1 MAQYRKDTHS
11 YLNDNKTLFEV
22 VMLADQFGNPV
33 SGGNAVGTAVD
44 AFGRLRTSTPLTL
57 FDSFNRYDAND
68 KFITSTVNG
77 ANATFQDD
85 TSTIDL
91 NVDGSLNSKCVRET
105 SRVFAYQPGK
115 SLLVLNTFVMDTHTT
130 GLSQRVGYY
139 NDDNGIFLQQNNSGI
154 AFVKRTSISGVATDV
169 PVYKSSWNIDV
180 LDGDGPSGLTLDI
193 TKAQIFWMDIEW
205 LGVGSVR
212 CGFVIDGKIVHCHT
226 FHHANTID
234 SVYMTTAILP
244 IRYEIHNTT
253 AGSAATLK
261 QICSSVISE
270 GGYEFRGIGGYA
282 SRGLSLKS
290 VSTSYVPLLSVRL
303 KSTRLDSVAVLRGI
317 SATGNAS
324 GEYEVALVRGA
335 TLTND
340 SWSNVNDAVELDIAA
355 TAYTGGT
362 ILGGNVARLTNQAA
376 LNLTFAQDLFD
387 LQFQRDPFTSTG
399 ITYTL
404 IARTN
409 ASAATMTAAFNWI
422 EIT

>member
-1 MAQYRKDTHS
+1 MAQYRKDTHR

-33 SGGNAVGTAVD
+33 AGGNAGGTALD

-57 FDSFNRYDAND
+57 FDSFNRYDEND
-68 KFITSTVNG
+68 KFITFTDNG
-77 ANATFQDD
+77 ANTSFDLN
-85 TSTIDL
+85 TSTISL
-91 NVDGSLNSKCVRET
+91 EVDGSLDSKCIRE
-105 SRVFAYQPGK
+105 SNRVFAYQPGK
-115 SLLVLNTFVMDTHTT
+115 SLLVLNTFVMDAHAN

-139 NDDNGIFLQQNNSGI
+139 NDDNGIFLQQNDSGI
-154 AFVKRTSISGVATDV
+154 AFVKRTSISGTVVDV
-169 PVYKSSWNIDV
+169 PVYIDSWNVDV

-226 FHHANTID
+226 FNHANLLD

-270 GGYEFRGIGGYA
+270 GGYEFRGSGAYA

-290 VSTSYVPLLSVRL
+290 VSASYVPLLSVRL
-303 KSTRLDSVAVLRGI
+303 KSTRLDTVAVLKGV

-335 TLTND
+335 TLTNA
-340 SWSNVNDAVELDIAA
+340 SWSDVNDSVEFDIAA
-355 TAYTGGT
+355 TAYTGGS

-376 LNLTFAQDLFD
+376 LNLTFAGDLFD
-387 LQFQRDPFTSTG
+387 LQFQRDSFSNEG
-399 ITYTL
+399 IIYTL

-409 ASAATMTAAFNWI
+409 ASAATMSAAFNWT

>member
-1 MAQYRKDTHS
+1 MAQYRKDTHR

-33 SGGNAVGTAVD
+33 AGGNAGGTALD

-57 FDSFNRYDAND
+57 FDSFNRYDEND
-68 KFITSTVNG
+68 KFITFTDNG
-77 ANATFQDD
+77 ANTSFDLN
-85 TSTIDL
+85 TSTISL
-91 NVDGSLNSKCVRET
+91 EVDGSLDSKCIRE
-105 SRVFAYQPGK
+105 SNRVFAYQPGK
-115 SLLVLNTFVMDTHTT
+115 SLLVLNTFVMDAHAN

-139 NDDNGIFLQQNNSGI
+139 NDDNGIFLQQNDSGI
-154 AFVKRTSISGVATDV
+154 AFVKRTSISGTVVDV
-169 PVYKSSWNIDV
+169 PVYIDSWNVDV

-226 FHHANTID
+226 FNHANLLD

-270 GGYEFRGIGGYA
+270 GGYEFRGSGAYA

-290 VSTSYVPLLSVRL
+290 VSTAYVPLLSVRL
-303 KSTRLDSVAVLRGI
+303 KSTRLDTVAVLKGI
-317 SATGNAS
+317 SATGNAA

-335 TLTND
+335 TLTNA
-340 SWSNVNDAVELDIAA
+340 SWSDVNDSVEFDIAA
-355 TAYTGGT
+355 TAYTGGS

-376 LNLTFAQDLFD
+376 LNLTFAGDLFD
-387 LQFQRDPFTSTG
+387 LQFQRDSFSNEG
-399 ITYTL
+399 IIYTL

-409 ASAATMTAAFNWI
+409 ASAATMSAAFNWT